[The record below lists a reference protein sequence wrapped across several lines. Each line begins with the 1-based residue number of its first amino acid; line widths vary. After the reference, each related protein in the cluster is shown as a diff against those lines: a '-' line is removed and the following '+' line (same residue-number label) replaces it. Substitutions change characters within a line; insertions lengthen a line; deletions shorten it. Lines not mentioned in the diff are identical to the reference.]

1 MTAKVTAAAKPKKA
15 AAPAKAKTTTTKAKT
30 ATKKTTTKA
39 KSAKPAAKHAVP
51 DAHQLHLAHLAHLK
65 AIGKAGFA
73 IGDLLPVC
81 SAQALAQS
89 LRLAGQRVSDD
100 EVLELHYLA
109 GGSADEMVS
118 VGDALAAAARFGLAG
133 CRPALLSGSGLD
145 AASGPARPE
154 DPSVPPGVGLEC
166 DSAALGAASRL
177 APPPAGSALQPGSSW
192 SQILLIDV
200 PGPHAVLATA
210 DGWWSWGELLSPWPA
225 RVSEAWAVSW
235 S

>member
-1 MTAKVTAAAKPKKA
+1 MTAKVTTAAKPKKA
-15 AAPAKAKTTTTKAKT
+15 AAPAKAKSTTTKAKT

-39 KSAKPAAKHAVP
+39 KSAKPAAKHSVP

-65 AIGKAGFA
+65 AEGKAGFA
-73 IGDLLPVC
+73 VGDLLPVC

-100 EVLELHYLA
+100 EVLELHYRA

-118 VGDALAAAARFGLAG
+118 VGEALAAAALFGLAG
-133 CRPALLSGSGLD
+133 CRPVEFKAHPQRGEFGKLCSDLLGGTGQASPNPLGPFVVRDHGL
-145 AASGPARPE
+145 
-154 DPSVPPGVGLEC
+154 
-166 DSAALGAASRL
+166 
-177 APPPAGSALQPGSSW
+177 
-192 SQILLIDV
+192 ILRIDV
-200 PGPHAVLATA
+200 PGPHAVLATR
-210 DGWWSWGELLSPWPA
+210 DGWWSWGELYSPWPA